1 VGSFLQFR
9 HFRTLFLSFGVLLSL
24 VPGFAQADDLSAQ
37 VTAGRE
43 KARPCTTCHG
53 LDGLR
58 HGGEMPTIGGRDYFD
73 LLYQLGRFKRAD
85 RFQPAMTVL
94 LQTFDESDMS
104 DVAAY
109 FASIDRSRLVAPSP
123 YQQP

>member
-1 VGSFLQFR
+1 MRKTRILAWALLCLA
-9 HFRTLFLSFGVLLSL
+9 TLAARAG
-24 VPGFAQADDLSAQ
+24 DLNTQ
-37 VTAGRE
+37 INEGRE

-58 HGGEMPTIGGRDYFD
+58 QGGEIPAIGGRDYFE

-94 LQTFDESDMS
+94 LQTYDEADMA

-109 FASIDRSRLVAPSP
+109 FASMDRDRLARTGFYRP
-123 YQQP
+123 

>member
-1 VGSFLQFR
+1 MRYARILVWA
-9 HFRTLFLSFGVLLSL
+9 LLCL
-24 VPGFAQADDLSAQ
+24 GALPVFADDFNAQ
-37 VTAGRE
+37 INAGRE
-43 KARPCTTCHG
+43 KARPCATCHG

-58 HGGEMPTIGGRDYFD
+58 QGGEMPAIGGRDFFE

-94 LQTFDESDMS
+94 LQAYDEADMA

-109 FASIDRSRLVAPSP
+109 FASMDQDRPARTGFHQPS
-123 YQQP
+123 YQP